1 MSIPIAKPVVS
12 YHEKKYSKDAID
24 RGWISSNGKYIEK
37 FERKIEEKLKIKNC
51 VSCSNGTVALVM
63 ALQALGIG
71 KNDEVIVPDV
81 SFAATINAVIN
92 VGAKPVISEIDKQTW
107 CIDPKKIIN
116 KISSKTR
123 AIICVH
129 LYGNPCDMQ
138 ELIKIKK
145 KIQIIFN

>member
-12 YHEKKYSKDAID
+12 YHEKYSKDAID

-63 ALQALGIG
+63 ALQVLGIG

-81 SFAATINAVIN
+81 VLL
-92 VGAKPVISEIDKQTW
+92 Q
-107 CIDPKKIIN
+107 
-116 KISSKTR
+116 
-123 AIICVH
+123 
-129 LYGNPCDMQ
+129 L
-138 ELIKIKK
+138 
-145 KIQIIFN
+145 